1 MKIQRRKILEETKG
15 SNVDNILLKQ
25 FEQEIWSKVPHLEN
39 NQSEAKVVNATP
51 LIDITED
58 LKECAKN
65 VYKMN
70 LADSDLK
77 VFGKFDSN
85 LLTGS
90 IKVRPAVHIIH
101 DAIATGKLRSGQTII
116 EATSGNFGIALG
128 HLSKLGLN
136 VVALVSRRLQE
147 GVFEELRNEKIRTM
161 DLDMDICP
169 APGMKDNPN
178 LLAAKATAANIRS
191 QLTEMGFDPEIF
203 DKESSE
209 IQSLLAR
216 QDIINLAKF
225 LGKIYGCFC
234 PEQYDNEL
242 NIDVHRTVTAAEI
255 DQQLHENGNSLEDFK
270 IVCTFGTG
278 GTSGGLSRY
287 LSEKYGKKSLHV
299 VFPSSNQ
306 DVAGIRTKANADG
319 LKLYEPER
327 YAGQHEVDF
336 EQAKPLLKFFVEK
349 GHDIGESS
357 ALALY
362 ALMQMANF
370 GGGTK
375 FVVIVA
381 DGIQKYK
388 KNLEEMSKKQNRIQV
403 SLKEAVL
410 SVGDYDRII
419 WIHTQYTPREE
430 GIEIIAKSLGVDK
443 TKISVPKARTVNQ
456 LLATQQIPEELNE
469 SLQGSK
475 GKALLV
481 CMAGNTSL
489 MAVKVLA
496 GKGIVTESLMG
507 GISELP
513 QAKGRPIPDL
523 IRVATE

>member
-1 MKIQRRKILEETKG
+1 MEVTKG
-15 SNVDNILLKQ
+15 NNIDNILLEHFKQ
-25 FEQEIWSKVPHLEN
+25 ELWSKVPHLEEK
-39 NQSEAKVVNATP
+39 QGEVKVVNATP

-65 VYKMN
+65 VYNLN
-70 LADSDLK
+70 LADADLK

-101 DAIATGKLRSGQTII
+101 DAIVTGKLKSGQTII

-128 HLSKLGLN
+128 LLSKIGLS
-136 VVALVSRRLQE
+136 VVALVSRKLQE
-147 GVFEELRNEKIRTM
+147 GVFEELRNENIRIM

-178 LLAAKATAANIRS
+178 VLAAKATAVNIRT
-191 QLTEMGFDPEIF
+191 QLTGLGFDPDIF
-203 DKESSE
+203 DKASSE
-209 IQSLLAR
+209 IESLLAS

-225 LGKIYGCFC
+225 LAKIYSCFC
-234 PEQYDNEL
+234 PEQYDNQL
-242 NIDVHRTVTAAEI
+242 NIDVHRTVTAVEI
-255 DQQLHENGNSLEDFK
+255 DQQLHEKGNSLADFE

-287 LSEKYGKKSLHV
+287 LSEKYGKKSVHV
-299 VFPSSNQ
+299 VFPPSNQ

-319 LKLYEPER
+319 LTLYEPEI
-327 YAGQHEVDF
+327 YAGEHEVDF
-336 EQAKPLLKFFVEK
+336 EQAKLLLKFFVDK

-362 ALMQMANF
+362 AVIQMANF
-370 GGGTK
+370 GGGGK

-388 KNLEEMSKKQNRIQV
+388 KNFEEIGKKQKRTQV
-403 SLKEAVL
+403 SLQEAA
-410 SVGDYDRII
+410 SNVGDYDRVI
-419 WIHTQYTPREE
+419 WIHAQYTPREE
-430 GIEIIAKSLGVDK
+430 GIELIAKSLGIDK
-443 TKISVPKARTVNQ
+443 DKISVQKASTVGK
-456 LLATQQIPEELNE
+456 LLSTQQIPEEL
-469 SLQGSK
+469 SKDLQGSK
-475 GKALLV
+475 GKSLLV

-489 MAVKVLA
+489 RAVKILA
-496 GKGIVTESLMG
+496 DKGIVTESLTG

-513 QAKGRPIPDL
+513 QAKTKQITEL
-523 IRVATE
+523 IKQATE